1 MTSSRKSSRG
11 PGRPRY
17 DQEDSASAKAF
28 LQVCKGIALTREG
41 ALPLWRQ
48 LSDQLETAIRRG
60 DLEPH
65 SRIPSEPALCQI
77 FGVSRPVVRS
87 ALGQLA
93 TDGLAVKMPRKG
105 MFVGAPPP
113 ESDFITS
120 NLSVFED
127 MVTRGHRV
135 STKTFDFTKR
145 SADSAEQEAFGI
157 GPDDQVVHIGRVY
170 LIDDTAITCTRISL
184 PSTKLPGFEDL
195 DIEGRSIFGLI
206 RERYDRRPQRAERW
220 FNACH
225 PTQEAAELM
234 GLAVTTPMIWIES
247 IAYEADG
254 TPLEFY
260 RAYYNSEAARI
271 HIAIKG

>member
-1 MTSSRKSSRG
+1 M
-11 PGRPRY
+11 
-17 DQEDSASAKAF
+17 
-28 LQVCKGIALTREG
+28 QVCKGIVLSREG

-48 LSDQLETAIRRG
+48 LSDQLETAIRQG

-65 SRIPSEPALCQI
+65 SRIPSEPALCEI

-87 ALGQLA
+87 ALSALA
-93 TDGLAVKMPRKG
+93 ADGLAVKMPRKG

-127 MVTRGHRV
+127 MVARGHRV
-135 STKTFDFTKR
+135 TTKTFDFTKR
-145 SADSAEQEAFGI
+145 EADTAEQEAFGL
-157 GPDDQVVHIGRVY
+157 GPEDQVVHIGRVY
-170 LIDDTAITCTRISL
+170 LIDGTAITCTRISL
-184 PSTKLPGFEDL
+184 PAVKVPGFEGL
-195 DIEGRSIFGLI
+195 DVEGQSIFGLI
-206 RERYDRRPQRAERW
+206 RQHYQRRPQRAERW

-225 PTQEAAELM
+225 PTEEAAALM
-234 GLAVTTPMIWIES
+234 GLDAATPMIWIES

-254 TPLEFY
+254 TPLEYY